1 MRPLHD
7 DVGKKNWLLLWRHG
21 ALRLSFWDAF
31 LLYYL
36 FLWTLEIALLV
47 SFLRTN
53 KFQQMY
59 WDVYQSGRN
68 RSKKQKSLSFNAVD
82 YIPPFMVL
90 LLHSVA
96 MVKYAWRSKQSHKMM
111 LVQIS
116 LISAMHLIKQQM
128 EGSRLELLQGSVHK
142 RGNWLWR

>member
-1 MRPLHD
+1 MMMLGRKIDYYFEGMAHRDCL
-7 DVGKKNWLLLWRHG
+7 
-21 ALRLSFWDAF
+21 FEMF

-36 FLWTLEIALLV
+36 FLWTLETALLV

-96 MVKYAWRSKQSHKMM
+96 MVKYA
-111 LVQIS
+111 
-116 LISAMHLIKQQM
+116 
-128 EGSRLELLQGSVHK
+128 
-142 RGNWLWR
+142 